1 MKTNFLK
8 TENILSSNNWIDQLD
23 LPKAIQLII
32 RNQSKSLIAI
42 KKASYEIENC
52 INHITKKLK
61 DDKGSLFYIGAGSSG
76 RLGVLDGSEI
86 PPTFGWDKNKIKFIL
101 SEEKKQCS
109 DLQRETKI
117 IKILQYKC

>member
-42 KKASYEIENC
+42 KKLLM
-52 INHITKKLK
+52 KLK
-61 DDKGSLFYIGAGSSG
+61 T
-76 RLGVLDGSEI
+76 VL
-86 PPTFGWDKNKIKFIL
+86 
-101 SEEKKQCS
+101 
-109 DLQRETKI
+109 I
-117 IKILQYKC
+117 I